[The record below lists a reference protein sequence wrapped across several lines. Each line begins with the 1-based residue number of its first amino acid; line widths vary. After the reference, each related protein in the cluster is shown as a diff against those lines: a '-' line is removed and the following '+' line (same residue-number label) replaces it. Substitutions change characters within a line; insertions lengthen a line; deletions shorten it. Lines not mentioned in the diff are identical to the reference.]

1 MADTSST
8 KKPNRELWCPMADVR
23 QILPTAPERDTEAG
37 REEASRK
44 RQHIVSNQNRWSRTV
59 LEFKDLS
66 ADSWC
71 ELNFQ
76 ISWHPEEKSRTAH
89 DFAMVGVDFLTE
101 DGSSIDFAHVPGLTR
116 AQIDPHSC
124 NVAGPDYYERGSD
137 DMHTGKVHI
146 TFLIPSPAKHV
157 TVTFRSWRN
166 SHPFTVIDP
175 KLSQIVPAAGDGSDG
190 NTAPEPSGSTISDP
204 RRSWFR
210 LSTEPVWFSY
220 GVMPAQTLFV
230 RGQLI
235 NEVAKSDG
243 ALARV
248 IFRNRHGEIIASPDE
263 LTVSPAVGAYIDI
276 PVHRQTRRFTL
287 ELTPPD
293 QAVAVDL
300 GFQVWR
306 DGSEISLVAPLETS
320 LGDSLQLES
329 ILSDEP
335 SGAPAFVMEVYKRLR
350 AASEPAHDVADAS
363 LIDALIDRQALLA
376 APTVHEKLL
385 AVQQGSLAAF
395 IKGQLTLGNFETW
408 ALPQT
413 PDWTEDPY
421 QSPVWR
427 LEYQSLSWLLDL
439 AKDQDSASI
448 QKACDLAVSWSL
460 ANAWGHPKDPFSAY
474 PASVATRT
482 DVFLRLLA
490 VTSSTKKRHLEK
502 TRIIAA
508 EIIRHGFALAE
519 ILSQNIFLQSL
530 LQIRIA
536 CALFAV
542 SNGLPGFPLSN
553 YWRSIALNQLRI
565 GFDQLLGSNGSS
577 REQSQYYRLEL
588 ISLGMILKQQLQ
600 ELPESE
606 EFRHQLGNRLKN
618 NLRIAVAATDPAGML
633 PPFGDTPHNHR
644 HASWLRRLI
653 SEYGR
658 DLLSD
663 PELSGELSYPLGP
676 KALISSYAG
685 LVSFRHYLQKPDW
698 SYFCATIHEQRHEN
712 GHNDCT
718 SFVYTARGVRWITD
732 SGGSGPHEAGPA
744 RQYLSSSRA
753 HNVAIPDAREQTAGL
768 GWIEANIP
776 LDKAHAV
783 RIRTNVHGP
792 AYRHAR
798 TILCLDNLDAV
809 AVFDC
814 FEASQEAVSF
824 EAFLHFEENIAV
836 ALATANLSIAFHK
849 KERLRIIPHPVA
861 GQFTGLGIKNGH
873 VGRTGALQGH
883 LSSRTGG
890 LRPAN
895 TLHYGFAGSSKVC
908 GGVIL
913 TTNES
918 GLRRILDLVSTQPL
932 QELLR

>member
-1 MADTSST
+1 
-8 KKPNRELWCPMADVR
+8 MADVR
-23 QILPTAPERDTEAG
+23 QILPTAPERDTELG
-37 REEASRK
+37 QEESGRK

-59 LEFKDLS
+59 LEFRDL
-66 ADSWC
+66 AANSWC

-89 DFAMVGVDFLTE
+89 DFAMVGVNFLTE

-116 AQIDPHSC
+116 AQLDPHSC
-124 NVAGPDYYERGSD
+124 NVAGPSYYERGSD

-146 TFLIPSPAKHV
+146 TFLIPSPAKHA

-175 KLSQIVPAAGDGSDG
+175 KLSQIIHAAGSEVHK
-190 NTAPEPSGSTISDP
+190 NTAPDPSDSTISDP

-210 LSTEPVWFSY
+210 LSTEPVWFRY
-220 GVMPAQTLFV
+220 GVVPIQTLFI
-230 RGQLI
+230 RGQLVSEI
-235 NEVAKSDG
+235 AKSDG

-248 IFRNRHGEIIASPDE
+248 IFRNRHGEIIAPPND
-263 LTVSPAVGAYIDI
+263 LPVSPVVGAYIDI
-276 PVHRQTRRFTL
+276 PVHRQTRRFTI

-293 QAVAVDL
+293 QTVAVDL

-306 DGSEISLVAPLETS
+306 DDSEISLVAPLETS
-320 LGDSLQLES
+320 LGDNLQLES

-335 SGAPAFVMEVYKRLR
+335 TDAPAFVKEVYRRLQ
-350 AASEPAHDVADAS
+350 AESKPAHKFTDTS
-363 LIDALIDRQALLA
+363 LIDELIDRPTLLA
-376 APTVHEKLL
+376 APTIHEKLL
-385 AVQQGSLAAF
+385 AVQQSPLAAF
-395 IKGQLTLGNFETW
+395 VQGQLTLGNFEAW
-408 ALPQT
+408 SLPQT

-421 QSPVWR
+421 QSPAWR

-439 AKDQDSASI
+439 TKDHNPGAI
-448 QKACDLAVSWSL
+448 QKALDLAVSWSL
-460 ANAWGHPKDPFSAY
+460 ANAWGQPRDPLSAY

-482 DVFLRLLA
+482 DVLLRLLA
-490 VTSSTKKRHLEK
+490 ATSSTKKRHLEK

-508 EIIRHGFALAE
+508 EIIRHGFALSE
-519 ILSQNIFLQSL
+519 ILGQNIFLQSV

-536 CALFAV
+536 CALFAI
-542 SNGLPGFPLSN
+542 SNGLPDFPLST

-565 GFDQLLGSNGSS
+565 GFDQLLGSDGSS
-577 REQSQYYRLEL
+577 SEQSQYYRLEL
-588 ISLGMILKQQLQ
+588 ISLGMILRQQLQ
-600 ELPESE
+600 ELPECE
-606 EFRHQLGNRLKN
+606 EFRHRLGNRLKD
-618 NLRIAVAATDPAGML
+618 NLKIAVAATDPAGML
-633 PPFGDTPHNHR
+633 PPFGDTPHNHH

-658 DLLSD
+658 HLLSD
-663 PELSGELSYPLGP
+663 PELSRELSYPLGP
-676 KALISSYAG
+676 KALISNPAG
-685 LVSFRHYLQKPDW
+685 LLSFRYYLQKPNW

-712 GHNDCT
+712 GHSDCT

-744 RQYLSSSRA
+744 RQYLLSSRA
-753 HNVAIPDAREQTAGL
+753 HNVAIPDTREQSAGL
-768 GWIEANIP
+768 GWIEASIS
-776 LDKAHAV
+776 LDEAHAV

-792 AYRHAR
+792 TYDHAR
-798 TILCLDNLDAV
+798 TVLCLDNLDAV
-809 AVFDC
+809 AVFDS
-814 FEASQEAVSF
+814 FESSQEAVSF

-836 ALATANLSIAFHK
+836 ALATANLAIAFHK
-849 KERLRIIPHPVA
+849 KDRLRIIPHPVV

-873 VGRTGALQGH
+873 VGRAGALQGH

-913 TTNES
+913 TINEA

-932 QELLR
+932 QDLLR